1 MRIYPLILFVF
12 IFCLVQN
19 MVVEMELFPVG
30 LPSNEGDGLAS
41 VGERMVDNMT
51 AVSQDVTSEEGLNFG
66 LIGFGFKL
74 SGIILGAFTD
84 LILIGAMLKSFGF
97 PAAVANLLQAIMWFI
112 LGIGMFQLFTNRSMK
127 SYE

>member
-1 MRIYPLILFVF
+1 
-12 IFCLVQN
+12 

-84 LILIGAMLKSFGF
+84 LILIGAMRKSFGF